1 MNIYCKENFSL
12 IILSIL
18 INSSFSYLAFKYP
31 YAFKLNNKNIFVIHQ
46 LGVTICNHNFTE
58 SISRV
63 VTFSETEKITT
74 DEALSK
80 VTSIYEDNYIICLIN
95 DKIYIF
101 DEEGNFLQKSNDII
115 TNFNVEYYTL
125 VYVGKDPSNNL
136 YFVIGFIYNKKV
148 YLIIYNFFSL

>member
-1 MNIYCKENFSL
+1 MKNIEYILQIKIFSL

-31 YAFKLNNKNIFVIHQ
+31 VVGTLNNKNIFVIHQ
-46 LGVTICNHNFTE
+46 LGVTICNHDFTE

-80 VTSIYEDNYIICLIN
+80 VNSVIADNYIICLIN
-95 DKIYIF
+95 DIIYIF
-101 DEEGNFLQKSNDII
+101 DEEGNL
-115 TNFNVEYYTL
+115 
-125 VYVGKDPSNNL
+125 
-136 YFVIGFIYNKKV
+136 
-148 YLIIYNFFSL
+148 